1 MICPVCQWQNFLG
14 EDVCENCGA
23 DLSQSD
29 TPEATS
35 SFHGRLLGMRLDK
48 LGAPR
53 PAMADAE
60 TSAGYAIERMRRE
73 GIDCLLV
80 VESGALIGIFTDRDA
95 VLKVGMTVDDP
106 RPLRDVMTADPVVL
120 RHDDPVAI
128 AIHKMAVGEFR
139 HVPILDEGTPI
150 AVVSAKDVFRH
161 LSAGL
166 A

>member
-23 DLSQSD
+23 DLANAD
-29 TPEATS
+29 TPEAATT
-35 SFHGRLLGMRLDK
+35 FHGRLLGMRLER

-53 PAMADAE
+53 PAIADTE

-80 VESGALIGIFTDRDA
+80 VEGGALVGIFTDRDA
-95 VLKVGMTVDDP
+95 VLKVGTTVDDQ
-106 RPLRDVMTADPVVL
+106 RPLRDVMTTDPVVL
-120 RHDDPVAI
+120 QHDDPVAV

-139 HVPILDEGTPI
+139 HVPIVEDGTPI
-150 AVVSAKDVFRH
+150 AVVSARDVFRH
-161 LSAGL
+161 LATGL
-166 A
+166 G